1 MNKILQI
8 AWREFV
14 ATALTKGFIIGLV
27 AVPLMMGVALLVVPL
42 LTNFKTPPVRGE
54 VAVLDLSGAGID
66 ARLAEA
72 LSPEAFAE
80 RRQRMQ
86 ARMDAVM
93 PEAIRGLQGG
103 AQAQAGIEA
112 ALGEVPS
119 LRIVSLSAAADLEAE
134 KARLLAD
141 DSGEARRL
149 ALLVI
154 AADAVHSAS
163 GGELGAYEFFI
174 RKKLDERVVG
184 EIRDAVRP
192 ALIDA
197 RLQAQGLDADQVR
210 ALNTLPRV
218 RAVTVGERGDST
230 AAMVVAEFLPVVFM
244 MLMFLGIMTAGQMLV
259 TTTVEEKSSRVVE
272 VLLAAVSPTQLM
284 AGKILGQLGVGL
296 LMMSVYI
303 CLGVL
308 ALLSFAL
315 TGLLEFWQLAVFSLF
330 FLIAFAT
337 FGALMAAAGAA
348 VNELREAQSLLT
360 PIVLFA
366 VAPMILWMPIRNDP
380 NSTLATVLS
389 LTPPISPFVMVMRI
403 SSNTPPPVW
412 QIGLSIALGVL
423 GAIAAMW
430 VAGKVFRVGLLMH
443 GKPPNLATLVRW
455 VRMA

>member
-1 MNKILQI
+1 MSKILQI

-14 ATALTKGFIIGLV
+14 STALTKGFMIGLV
-27 AVPLMMGVALLVVPL
+27 AVPVMMLMAMLAVPL
-42 LTNFKTPPVRGE
+42 LTNFKTPAVRGE

-66 ARLAEA
+66 ARLAET

-80 RRQRMQ
+80 RRRRTQ
-86 ARMDAVM
+86 ARIDAVM
-93 PEAIRGLQGG
+93 PDAIRGLQGG
-103 AQAQAGIEA
+103 AQAQAGIDT
-112 ALGEVPS
+112 ALGEVPT
-119 LRIVSLSAAADLEAE
+119 LRVTTLSSDADLDAE
-134 KARLLAD
+134 KSRLVAMEEGD
-141 DSGEARRL
+141 ARRL

-154 AADAVHSAS
+154 APDAVRAGDS
-163 GGELGAYEFFI
+163 GTLGSYEFFI
-174 RKKLDERVVG
+174 RKKLDDRVVG
-184 EIRDAVRP
+184 EIRDALRP

-197 RLQAQGLDADQVR
+197 RMQASGLDAAQVR
-210 ALNTLPRV
+210 ALNELPRV
-218 RAVTVGERGDST
+218 RAITVGEDGDSS
-230 AAMVVAEFLPVVFM
+230 AALAVGEILPVAFM
-244 MLMFLGIMTAGQMLV
+244 MLMFIAIMTAGQMLV

-296 LMMSVYI
+296 LMMSVYAG
-303 CLGVL
+303 LGVL

-315 TGLLEFWQLAVFSLF
+315 TGLVEFWQLAVFALF

-360 PIVLFA
+360 PIVLLA
-366 VAPMILWMPIRNDP
+366 VAPMILWMPIRSDP

-389 LTPPISPFVMVMRI
+389 LTPPVSPFVMVMRI

-412 QIGLSIALGVL
+412 QIGLALLIGV
-423 GAIAAMW
+423 ASAVVAMW
-430 VAGKVFRVGLLMH
+430 IAGKVFRVGLLMH
-443 GKPPNLATLVRW
+443 GKPPNFATLVRW

>member
-1 MNKILQI
+1 MSKVLQI

-14 ATALTKGFIIGLV
+14 STALTKGFIIGLV
-27 AVPLMMGVALLVVPL
+27 AVPVMMLIAMLAVPL
-42 LTNFKTPPVRGE
+42 LTNFKTPAVRGE

-66 ARLAEA
+66 ARLADS

-80 RRQRMQ
+80 RRRKTQ
-86 ARMDAVM
+86 ARIDAVM

-103 AQAQAGIEA
+103 AQAQAGMDA
-112 ALGEVPS
+112 ALGEVPT
-119 LRIVSLSAAADLEAE
+119 LRVTALAPDADVEVE
-134 KARLLAD
+134 KARLRDA
-141 DSGEARRL
+141 GEADARRI

-154 AADAVHSAS
+154 APDAVRAGDS
-163 GGELGAYEFFI
+163 GALGSYEFFI

-184 EIRDAVRP
+184 EIRDALRP

-197 RLQAQGLDADQVR
+197 RMQANGLDATQIR
-210 ALNTLPRV
+210 ALNELPRV
-218 RAVTVGERGDST
+218 RAVTVGEDGDSS
-230 AAMVVAEFLPVVFM
+230 AALAIGEILPVAFM
-244 MLMFLGIMTAGQMLV
+244 MLMFIAIMTAGQMLV

-296 LMMSVYI
+296 LMMSVYAG
-303 CLGVL
+303 LGVL

-315 TGLLEFWQLAVFSLF
+315 TGLVEFWQLAVFALF

-360 PIVLFA
+360 PIVLLA
-366 VAPMILWMPIRNDP
+366 VAPMILWMPIRSDP

-389 LTPPISPFVMVMRI
+389 LTPPVSPFVMVMRI

-412 QIGLSIALGVL
+412 QIGLALLIGLASAVV
-423 GAIAAMW
+423 AMW
-430 VAGKVFRVGLLMH
+430 IAGKVFRVGLLMH
-443 GKPPNLATLVRW
+443 GKPPNFATLVRW

>member
-1 MNKILQI
+1 MSKVLQI

-14 ATALTKGFIIGLV
+14 STALTKGFIIGLV
-27 AVPLMMGVALLVVPL
+27 AVPVMMLIAMLAVPL
-42 LTNFKTPPVRGE
+42 LTNFKTPAVRGE

-66 ARLAEA
+66 ARLADS

-80 RRQRMQ
+80 RRRKTQ
-86 ARMDAVM
+86 ARIDAVM

-103 AQAQAGIEA
+103 AQAQAGIDT
-112 ALGEVPS
+112 ALGEVPT
-119 LRIVSLSAAADLEAE
+119 LRVTALPVDADLDAE
-134 KARLLAD
+134 KARLREA
-141 DSGEARRL
+141 GEGDARRL

-154 AADAVHSAS
+154 APDAVRAGDS
-163 GGELGAYEFFI
+163 GALGSYEFFI

-184 EIRDAVRP
+184 EIRDALRP
-192 ALIDA
+192 ALVDA
-197 RLQAQGLDADQVR
+197 RMQANGLDATQIR
-210 ALNTLPRV
+210 ALNELPRV
-218 RAVTVGERGDST
+218 RAVTVGEDGDSS
-230 AAMVVAEFLPVVFM
+230 AALAIGEILPVAFM
-244 MLMFLGIMTAGQMLV
+244 MLMFIAIMTAGQMLV

-296 LMMSVYI
+296 LMMSVYAG
-303 CLGVL
+303 LGVL

-315 TGLLEFWQLAVFSLF
+315 TGLVEFWQLAVFALF

-360 PIVLFA
+360 PIVLLA
-366 VAPMILWMPIRNDP
+366 VAPMILWMPIRSDP

-389 LTPPISPFVMVMRI
+389 LTPPVSPFVMVMRI

-412 QIGLSIALGVL
+412 QIGLALLIGLASAVV
-423 GAIAAMW
+423 AMW
-430 VAGKVFRVGLLMH
+430 IAGKVFRVGLLMH
-443 GKPPNLATLVRW
+443 GKPPNFATLVRW

>member
-1 MNKILQI
+1 MSKILQI

-14 ATALTKGFIIGLV
+14 ATALTKGFIVGLV
-27 AVPLMMGVALLVVPL
+27 AVPLMMGAALLAIPL

-66 ARLAEA
+66 ARLAET

-80 RRQRMQ
+80 RRRRVQ
-86 ARMDAVM
+86 ARMDAAM
-93 PEAIRGLQGG
+93 PEAIRGLQAGP
-103 AQAQAGIEA
+103 QAQAGIEA

-119 LRIVSLSAAADLEAE
+119 LRIASLSPGVDLEAE

-141 DSGEARRL
+141 DTGDARRL

-154 AADAVHSAS
+154 AADAVRSES
-163 GGELGAYEFFI
+163 GGELGSYEFFI

-184 EIRDAVRP
+184 EIRDALRP
-192 ALIDA
+192 AVLDARMQTRGIDA
-197 RLQAQGLDADQVR
+197 AQVR
-210 ALNTLPRV
+210 ALSELPRV
-218 RAVTVGERGDST
+218 RAVTVGEGGESS
-230 AAMVVAEFLPVVFM
+230 AALAVAEFLPVAFM
-244 MLMFLGIMTAGQMLV
+244 MLMFMGIMTAGQMLV
-259 TTTVEEKSSRVVE
+259 TSTVEEKSSRVVE

-296 LMMSVYI
+296 LMMSVYAG
-303 CLGVL
+303 LGVL

-315 TGLLEFWQLAVFSLF
+315 TGLLEFWQLAVFALF
-330 FLIAFAT
+330 FLIAFAI

-366 VAPMILWMPIRNDP
+366 AAPMILWMPIRSDP

-389 LTPPISPFVMVMRI
+389 LTPPVSPFVMVMRI
-403 SSNTPPPVW
+403 SSNAPPPAW
-412 QIGLSIALGVL
+412 QIGLSLLLGVL
-423 GAIAAMW
+423 AAIAAMW

-443 GKPPNLATLVRW
+443 GKPPNMATLFRW

>member
-1 MNKILQI
+1 MSKVLQI

-27 AVPLMMGVALLVVPL
+27 AVPVMMLIAMLAIPL
-42 LTNFKTPPVRGE
+42 LTNFKTPAVRGE
-54 VAVLDLSGAGID
+54 IAVLDLSGAGID

-72 LSPEAFAE
+72 LSPEAFIE
-80 RRQRMQ
+80 RRRKTQ
-86 ARMDAVM
+86 ARIDAVM
-93 PEAIRGLQGG
+93 PDALRGLQGS
-103 AQAQAGIEA
+103 AQAQQGIDA
-112 ALGEVPS
+112 AMGEVPN
-119 LRIVSLSAAADLEAE
+119 LSVTALAPGVDIEAE
-134 KARLLAD
+134 KARLLATEE
-141 DSGEARRL
+141 GQARRL

-154 AADAVHSAS
+154 APDAVRAGDS
-163 GGELGAYEFFI
+163 GTLGSYEFYI

-184 EIRDAVRP
+184 EIRDALRP
-192 ALIDA
+192 VLIDA
-197 RLQAQGLDADQVR
+197 RMQANGLDAVQIR
-210 ALNTLPRV
+210 ALNELPWV
-218 RAVTVGERGDST
+218 RAVTVGEDGDSS
-230 AAMVVAEFLPVVFM
+230 AALAVAEILPIAFM
-244 MLMFLGIMTAGQMLV
+244 MLMFIAIMTAGQMLV

-296 LMMSVYI
+296 LMMSVYAG
-303 CLGVL
+303 LGVL

-315 TGLLEFWQLAVFSLF
+315 TGLVEFWQLAVFALF

-348 VNELREAQSLLT
+348 VNELREAQSLMT
-360 PIVLFA
+360 PIVLMA
-366 VAPMILWMPIRNDP
+366 VAPMILWMPIRSDP

-389 LTPPISPFVMVMRI
+389 LTPPVSPFVMVMRI

-412 QIGLSIALGVL
+412 QIGLALLIGVL
-423 GAIAAMW
+423 ATMAAMW

-443 GKPPNLATLVRW
+443 GKPPSFGTLVRW

>member
-1 MNKILQI
+1 MSKVLQI

-14 ATALTKGFIIGLV
+14 STALTKGFLFGLV
-27 AVPLMMGVALLVVPL
+27 AVPAMMLVGILLVPL

-54 VAVLDLSGAGID
+54 IAVLDLSGAGID
-66 ARLAEA
+66 ARLADA

-80 RRQRMQ
+80 RRRKAQERI
-86 ARMDAVM
+86 DAVM
-93 PEAIRGLQGG
+93 PDALRGLQGG
-103 AQAQAGIEA
+103 GQAQAGIEA
-112 ALGEVPS
+112 ALGDVPT
-119 LRIVSLSAAADLEAE
+119 LSVTALPAGADLEAE
-134 KARLLAD
+134 RARLLTA
-141 DSGEARRL
+141 GEGDARRL

-154 AADAVHSAS
+154 AADAVRAGDS
-163 GGELGAYEFFI
+163 GTLGSYEFYI

-184 EIRDAVRP
+184 EIRDALRP

-197 RLQAQGLDADQVR
+197 RMQANGLDAAQIR
-210 ALNTLPRV
+210 TLNELPRV
-218 RAVTVGERGDST
+218 RAVTVGEDGDSS
-230 AAMVVAEFLPVVFM
+230 AALAVGEILPIAFM
-244 MLMFLGIMTAGQMLV
+244 MLMFMAIMTAGQMLV

-296 LMMSVYI
+296 LMMSVYAG
-303 CLGVL
+303 LGVL
-308 ALLSFAL
+308 ALVSFAL
-315 TGLLEFWQLAVFSLF
+315 TGLVEFWQLAVFALL

-360 PIVLFA
+360 PVVLLA
-366 VAPMILWMPIRNDP
+366 VAPMLLWMPIRSDP
-380 NSTLATVLS
+380 NSMLATVLS
-389 LTPPISPFVMVMRI
+389 LTPPVSPFVMVMRI

-412 QIGLSIALGVL
+412 QIGLALLIGLLSAV
-423 GAIAAMW
+423 AAMW

-443 GKPPNLATLVRW
+443 GKPPNFATLVRW